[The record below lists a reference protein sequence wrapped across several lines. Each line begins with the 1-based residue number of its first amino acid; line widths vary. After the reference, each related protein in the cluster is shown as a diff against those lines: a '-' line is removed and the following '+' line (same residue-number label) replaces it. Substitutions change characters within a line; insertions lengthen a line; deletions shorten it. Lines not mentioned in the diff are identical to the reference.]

1 VIRGT
6 TAQFKFTL
14 PYNFS
19 DLDIVKITFWQDNYS
34 GPDSSR
40 PLPIVKILEQCSQ
53 SNRPDELLVFLD
65 GEETLRFLDDRKAY
79 TQLQARTIDGIVF
92 GSKKTPI
99 AVYPVKD
106 DSMLDDNI
114 VPTPTPGDDDFIIL
128 DGLSID
134 EW

>member
-1 VIRGT
+1 MIRGT

-19 DLDIVKITFWQDNYS
+19 DLDIVKITFWQENYS

-40 PLPIVKILEQCSQ
+40 PLPIVKVLEQCST
-53 SNRPDELLVFLD
+53 SNRPNELLVFLNK
-65 GEETLRFLDDRKAY
+65 EETLRFIDDRKAY
-79 TQLQARTIDGIVF
+79 TQLQAVTIDGTAF

-99 AVYPVKD
+99 TVYPVYD
-106 DSMLDDNI
+106 DSILDDDI
-114 VPTPTPGDDDFIIL
+114 QPSPSPDDDGFIIL
-128 DGLSID
+128 DGATVD